1 MAQNM
6 KFSTSVNI
14 ERDNGKVLDYIVTA
28 NAKQAVATI
37 INQFNVGLHSFCLIG
52 SYGTGKSSFL
62 LSFQNCLN
70 DKYKGNQP
78 LLKNKGQFNNFTNFE
93 FLNIV
98 GDYTTLMSLMQ
109 KHIESESNNEKNF
122 FKALDNYY
130 KQIQSQNKFLVII
143 IDEFGK
149 VLEHAAKNN
158 PEKEMYF
165 LQKFCEYVN
174 DTNKNILLLTTLHQ
188 SFSAYAKGLK
198 NEQKQEWTKVKG
210 RIHDI
215 VFKEPIEQLLNLAA
229 VRISAK
235 REAEF
240 CPSIS
245 TLYDL
250 AIQTKFANV
259 ELKKEVVT
267 SLYPLDIFS
276 AYVLTQ
282 ANQRYGQNERT
293 LFTFL
298 EQQSEGSVSEYKV
311 VNNKL
316 YNLSVV
322 HDYIVYNFHSYLNE
336 ANSDSANWSAI
347 KIAIERV
354 EGLNLEA
361 NQIEDAISL
370 VKVIGLLGIFASS
383 SMTLDL
389 TFLDEYAKNAMGIS
403 NVPTLVKKL
412 EQNKIIRYA
421 KYKSKYILF
430 EGTDVDIEVGLY
442 NASIECKRTE
452 DFVDKL
458 KSLFDFK
465 VSLANAHYYKTGT
478 PRFFEY
484 QITGA
489 PSTKVPSAEIDGVIN
504 LIFARKEDFSTI
516 KQQCCT
522 VTNQPIAYCLFT
534 NSESII
540 DHIFE
545 IDKLIWVRD
554 IYVADDND
562 KVAHKEI
569 ENLLEFEKSLLNKIV
584 LDSMFSSRVEWYF
597 NGRKIDNISS
607 HKDLTKFLSTIADE
621 IFFNTPIFKNELVNK
636 HKPSGTIS
644 TARQNYLLA
653 LLENNT
659 KRNIGFAEDKYPPE
673 KSIYLTLVKK
683 TGMHIKESTDF
694 SLVAPTEPSFQ
705 KVWSACVEFLD
716 STQNKPRKL
725 TELSKILASAPYGLK
740 QGLIDCWLPTFL
752 IAKKNDFALYSD
764 NMYVPKINRE
774 VLELIQRTPSHFTIK
789 SFHVEG
795 VKQVFFDKYREA
807 INLRESAL
815 NGESFIETIRPFLV
829 FYNKLDNYAK
839 TTKEIQSNAIRFRD
853 VISKAVDPEK
863 TFFEDLPEA
872 LGFKEVV
879 ISQNPEAIESF
890 VTVLHECIRTLRSCY
905 DDFIKLIEEHIL
917 KSLNIV
923 ERDFTKYKSLIDLRY
938 KSVKLDLMPTDIK
951 NFYSRLVSN
960 YQDRTHWIESISYVL
975 LNKPLDKIKDSEKTF
990 LLMSIQDRF
999 FQLDD
1004 YVEMH
1009 KSNNDKVV
1017 RLHITQ
1023 NQESAITKQVVLTDK
1038 AEKEVDALMNKL
1050 EKTFSS
1056 DDNVNIAAMIKLLK
1070 KRLK

>member
-1 MAQNM
+1 M

-70 DKYKGNQP
+70 GKFKGEKP
-78 LLKNKGQFNNFTNFE
+78 LLKNIGQFNDYTQFE

-109 KHIESESNNEKNF
+109 KHINDEGGNDKNF
-122 FKALDNYY
+122 FVALDKFY
-130 KQIQSQNKFLVII
+130 KKVQSKNKFLVII

-188 SFSAYAKGLK
+188 SFAAYAKGLK
-198 NEQKQEWTKVKG
+198 IEQKQEWTKVKG

-229 VRISAK
+229 IRISKK
-235 REAEF
+235 RESEL
-240 CPSIS
+240 CSSIS

-259 ELKKEVVT
+259 ELKKEVVS
-267 SLYPLDIFS
+267 SLYPLDIFA

-298 EQQSEGSVSEYKV
+298 EQQSEGSIADFKV
-311 VNNKL
+311 IDNKL
-316 YNLSVV
+316 YNLAIV
-322 HDYIVYNFHSYLNE
+322 HDYIVYNFHSSLNE

-347 KIAIERV
+347 KIAVERV
-354 EGLNLEA
+354 EGLNLDSKE
-361 NQIEDAISL
+361 IEDSIAL

-383 SMTLDL
+383 SMTLDMA
-389 TFLDEYAKNAMGIS
+389 FLDNYAKYAMGITNAPS
-403 NVPTLVKKL
+403 LIKKL
-412 EQNKIIRYA
+412 EQSKIIRFA

-465 VSLANAHYYKTGT
+465 VSLANAHYYRTGT

-489 PSTKVPSAEIDGVIN
+489 PSTKVPIAEIDGIIN
-504 LIFARKEDFSTI
+504 LIFARKEEYNAI
-516 KQQCCT
+516 KDECT
-522 VTNQPIAYCLFT
+522 KVTAQPIAYCLFA
-534 NSESII
+534 NSEAII

-554 IYVADDND
+554 IYVADEND
-562 KVAHKEI
+562 KVANKEI

-584 LDSMFSSRVEWYF
+584 LDSMFSSRVEWIF
-597 NGRKIDNISS
+597 NGQNVNNIKS
-607 HKDLTKFLSTIADE
+607 HKDLTKFLSIIADE
-621 IFFNTPIFKNELVNK
+621 IYSCTPIFKNELVNK

-653 LLENNT
+653 LLENNN
-659 KRNIGFAEDKYPPE
+659 KRNIGFADDKYPPE
-673 KSIYLTLVKK
+673 KSIYLTLVKN
-683 TGMHIKESTDF
+683 TGMHIKESTGYTL
-694 SLVAPTEPSFQ
+694 SSPTEESFL
-705 KVWSACVEFLD
+705 KVWNACTEFLE

-725 TELSKILASAPYGLK
+725 TELSKILSSAPYGLK

-752 IAKKNDFALYSD
+752 ITKRNDFALYSD
-764 NMYVPKINRE
+764 NVYVPKINRE
-774 VLELIQRTPSHFTIK
+774 VLELIQRTPNHFTLK

-807 INLRESAL
+807 INLRETSL
-815 NGESFIETIRPFLV
+815 NGASFIETIRPFLV

-839 TTKEIQSNAIRFRD
+839 TTKEISSNAIRFRD

-872 LGFKEVV
+872 LGFKEIVV
-879 ISQNPEAIESF
+879 AQNPESIESF
-890 VTVLHECIRTLRSCY
+890 VSVLHECIRNLRSCY
-905 DDFIKLIEEHIL
+905 DDFIKIIEEHIL
-917 KSLNIV
+917 KTLNIT
-923 ERDFTKYKSLIDLRY
+923 ERDFSQYKTLINSRY
-938 KSVKLDLMPTDIK
+938 NSVKSELMPTDIK
-951 NFYSRLVSN
+951 NFYSRLISN
-960 YQDRTHWIESISYVL
+960 YQDRTHWVESISYVL
-975 LNKPLDKIKDSEKTF
+975 LNKPLDKIKDGEKSF
-990 LLMSIQDRF
+990 LLMSLQDRF
-999 FQLDD
+999 SQLDD

-1009 KSNNDKVV
+1009 KNNDDKVV

-1023 NQESAITKQVVLTDK
+1023 NKEAAITKQVILTDK
-1038 AEKEVDALMNKL
+1038 AEKDVEVLMNKL
-1050 EKTFSS
+1050 ESIFTS
-1056 DDNVNIAAMIKLLK
+1056 DENVNIAAMIKLLK
-1070 KRLK
+1070 KKIK